1 MEIEKLS
8 EEELDELEDTAEL
21 EELEL
26 EELLDE
32 LDAVDSVDFVV
43 DVGCV
48 SVFVG
53 VLFGSSG
60 GSVGN
65 GISPPKA
72 APPPPPP
79 PQKRIQVHPS
89 PRGQMMRGTM

>member
-1 MEIEKLS
+1 M
-8 EEELDELEDTAEL
+8 
-21 EELEL
+21 
-26 EELLDE
+26 
-32 LDAVDSVDFVV
+32 
-43 DVGCV
+43 

-89 PRGQMMRGTM
+89 PRGQMIRGTMWPFDSVVLEVVVPDRVEYWEYVVC